1 MNSDLLERAIDWRS
15 GILARAQP
23 VPTSLA
29 DIDVCHWAVTEG
41 PVVDHS
47 AAGGVGWSNDHA
59 RAAAIGEG
67 IERYAAWASP
77 IPLDP
82 ATLLEVLTLD
92 DFSYFDSRQRAEG
105 LSEGMVTDDLVDV
118 HPFGDGESVLVP
130 AGLVSLNPRFGRLA
144 TSSGLAA
151 DPNVWRALLRGTE
164 ELIER
169 DALMTTWVHGVAAR
183 RIPMP
188 ERLDALVAAKGGDA
202 AAFDL
207 TPSWS
212 PHPVIAVAG
221 SLPLRGRKR
230 RALGC
235 ACRSD
240 AAAALEKAWLEW
252 VQGTLFAGYE
262 VTRDP
267 DRVLLAEDVRTF
279 EDHGVF
285 YSLSGSRWDELPLWN
300 GPATYMSA
308 NAPWTGVD
316 DGTQLRSLH
325 ARLRAAGVRL
335 FHRELTTPDVAG
347 LGMRVVRVLSPD
359 LVPIHV
365 DHRAPYLGGRAAEVK
380 WRYPWVDASTCRFPS
395 PFPHPLG

>member
-1 MNSDLLERAIDWRS
+1 MTSGLLDQAIDWRS

-47 AAGGVGWSNDHA
+47 AAGGVGWSNDQA
-59 RAAAIGEG
+59 RVAAIGEG
-67 IERYAAWASP
+67 LERYAAWACP
-77 IPLDP
+77 IPDMP
-82 ATLLEVLTLD
+82 PWTQDTLSLAE
-92 DFSYFDSRQRAEG
+92 FSYYDDRQRADG
-105 LSEGMVTDDLVDV
+105 LANNVVTDDLVEV
-118 HPFGDGESVLVP
+118 HPFGVGVSVSVP
-130 AGLVSLNPRFGRLA
+130 AGLVSLNPRYGRLA

-169 DALMTTWVHGVAAR
+169 DALMTTWVHGVAPRQIAL
-183 RIPMP
+183 P
-188 ERLDALVAAKGGDA
+188 EHLASLVAAKGGNA
-202 AAFDL
+202 VAFDL

-212 PHPVIAVAG
+212 PHSVVAVAG
-221 SLPLRGRKR
+221 SLPLRGRQR

-235 ACRSD
+235 ACRAD
-240 AAAALEKAWLEW
+240 ATAALDKAFLEW

-262 VTRDP
+262 ITREP
-267 DRVLLAEDVRTF
+267 DRAIAAADVRTF
-279 EDHGVF
+279 EEHGVY
-285 YSLSGSRWDELPLWN
+285 YSLSTAEWVALPLWK
-300 GPATYMSA
+300 GPVVRM
-308 NAPWTGVD
+308 PVD
-316 DGTQLRSLH
+316 AAWSGADDATQLRLLH
-325 ARLRAAGVRL
+325 QRLRTEGVRL
-335 FHRELTTPDVAG
+335 FHRELTTPDVAS

-365 DHRAPYLGGRAAEVK
+365 DHRVPFLGGRAPDVK
-380 WRYPWVDASTCRFPS
+380 WRYPWVDVSTCCFPS